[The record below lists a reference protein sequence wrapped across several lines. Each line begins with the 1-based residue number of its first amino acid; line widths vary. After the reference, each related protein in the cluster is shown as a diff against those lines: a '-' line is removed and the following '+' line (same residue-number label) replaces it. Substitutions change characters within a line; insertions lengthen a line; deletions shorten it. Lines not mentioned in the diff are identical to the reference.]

1 MQLIQ
6 RASLF
11 YQSGTSDKVYEVD
24 LCQVA
29 PDRYMVNYRYGRR
42 GKTLREGAETVTA
55 LPLDEAQKA
64 FDRLVR
70 SKVSKGYQEAST
82 VAPEI
87 ISTPHIIDP
96 DARDRV
102 ILARLALAINNPQAV
117 SQPTEWKLDRVI
129 WRSGELQLMAAAPLL
144 MQLWG
149 DNNLRNYSIA
159 WSLGNCEDEAAIPM
173 LEQVYREQNTPAHV
187 RRIALEAIF
196 KLSSVKREELRIE
209 LIAQLPEQLR
219 ELIQIGST
227 TDLIISSLLTYLPIV
242 STDLFNDDKLEQEEW
257 DWNDDDDDDRDTQQ
271 VVIDVAELDRFE
283 ILDIFYQIDNEY
295 TRPVILKLV
304 RTAPLEPNYFKR
316 LRHIFKI
323 AEYRQDAEV
332 FGILAY
338 RFEQSPEFYTNSSY
352 GIYIPNGGRYLE
364 LQNWEYDPQ
373 TSRYIVTK
381 TEEFETEMAKSDCRL
396 AYSSKTRDYLLR
408 RIWRSLKKLGESNR
422 STYVQM
428 ATEVLLQYHDDDA
441 EPVRESSYYRYDN
454 NWQRVENNRISW
466 DRYAA
471 YLAFNHI
478 LYSNSPRYEL
488 KSGAVWRC
496 KSTYKLGDPAPHV
509 REEAFPEL
517 WTQQPELLLKL
528 LCNSQCQPVHEFAV
542 KAIET
547 CSEFCQELSIDT
559 LIQLL
564 AKPYEVTA
572 RLGFELARSRY
583 QPDNPQFELVLAI
596 ANCAYAPAR
605 TEAHEWIRNQ
615 VDRFLS
621 DDLLIAAL
629 IISPEP
635 DTQLFIRQLL
645 GTIIITNLTAQIII
659 GRSIAGLLIL
669 DLADVEV
676 AANATITILTCFRVA
691 LRSIGLEIVLDLL
704 RHPLPLLQTFGAE
717 ILLNHQ
723 TATIDLPPGLIDAL
737 IESPVESVRVIGV
750 QLFGQLPDK
759 ILLDRIELILTLAMH
774 ELPEMR
780 SAIRS
785 SIHRL
790 AAAHPNF
797 TSTLVAKLLPILL
810 APEQHEG
817 LHNFLSQL
825 LQADLPNWMEVTSPE
840 TTWTLLKSSATASQD
855 LAGRILQANS
865 NRWAETL
872 TTEKIAELTYHEIL
886 AVRESG
892 WQMSEQVLPRL
903 RNNPADLLA
912 ATTIVGS
919 KWEDSRKFGFK
930 LFGELLQPAELTP
943 AVVISICDSNRDDVR
958 KFGRDLVGSCFQA
971 RDGLEYLLKFSEHPA
986 TDMQL
991 FASQYLEDYAA
1002 DNLGRLQELMP
1013 YFVRVLAQVNR
1024 ARVAKQRIFAFLTS
1038 EAIKSESA
1046 AKLIVEV
1053 LTRQSVSIAIIDRT
1067 HALETLLKIHQL
1079 YPNLSVPITVKPLPI
1094 KT

>member
-6 RASLF
+6 RTSLF

-42 GKTLREGAETVTA
+42 GKTLREGTETVTT
-55 LPLDEAQKA
+55 LPLDKAQKA

-82 VAPEI
+82 AAPEI
-87 ISTPHIIDP
+87 ISTPHVIDP

-117 SQPTEWKLDRVI
+117 SQPKEWKLDRVI
-129 WRSGELQLMAAAPLL
+129 WRSGELQLTAAAPLL

-149 DNNLRNYSIA
+149 DCDLRNYSIA
-159 WSLGNCEDEAAIPM
+159 WALGNCGDEAAIPM
-173 LEQVYREQNTPAHV
+173 LERVYREQNTPAHV

-196 KLSSVKREELRIE
+196 KLSSVKQEELSIE

-219 ELIQIGST
+219 ELIQTGAK
-227 TDLIISSLLTYLPIV
+227 TDLIISSLQTYLPII
-242 STDLFNDDKLEQEEW
+242 SADLFNDDKLEQEEW
-257 DWNDDDDDDRDTQQ
+257 NDDDDEDTQQ
-271 VVIDVAELDRFE
+271 VVVDVAELDRFE
-283 ILDIFYQIDNEY
+283 ILDIFYQINNEH

-304 RTAPLEPNYFKR
+304 KTARLEPNYFKR
-316 LRHIFKI
+316 LQHIFKI
-323 AEYRQDAEV
+323 AEYRQDAEI

-338 RFEQSPEFYTNSSY
+338 RFEQSPEFYTSSSY
-352 GIYIPNGGRYLE
+352 GIYIPNGGGYLK

-373 TSRYIVTK
+373 TSRYIGSK

-396 AYSSKTRDYLLR
+396 AYSSKTREYLLR
-408 RIWRSLKKLGESNR
+408 RVWRSLKKLGESSR
-422 STYVQM
+422 STYVKM
-428 ATEVLLQYHDDDA
+428 ATEVLLQYRDDDA
-441 EPVRESSYYRYDN
+441 EPVRESSYYRYDD
-454 NWQRVENNRISW
+454 NWRQVETSRISW

-478 LYSNSPRYEL
+478 LYNNSPRYEL

-496 KSTYKLGDPAPHV
+496 KSTYKLGDPAPDV

-517 WTQQPELLLKL
+517 WRQQPELLLKL
-528 LCNSQCQPVHEFAV
+528 LSNSQCQPVHEFAV

-547 CSEFCQELSIDT
+547 CSEFCQGLSIDT

-572 RLGFELARSRY
+572 RMGFELARSRY
-583 QPDNPQFELVLAI
+583 QPDNHQSELVLAI

-615 VDRFLS
+615 LDRFLLN
-621 DDLLIAAL
+621 DRLIAAL

-635 DTQLFIRQLL
+635 DTQLFIWQVL
-645 GTIIITNLTAQIII
+645 GTAIINDLTTQAII
-659 GRSIAGLLIL
+659 GRSIAGLLTL
-669 DLADVEV
+669 DLAHVEV
-676 AANATITILTCFRVA
+676 AANATTTILTCFRVA

-704 RHPLPLLQTFGAE
+704 RHPLPPLQTFGAE

-750 QLFGQLPDK
+750 QLFGQLPDE
-759 ILLDRIELILTLAMH
+759 ILLDRIELILTLATH
-774 ELPEMR
+774 ELPEIR

-790 AAAHPNF
+790 AAAHPTF
-797 TSTLVAKLLPILL
+797 TSAVVAELLPILL

-817 LHNFLSQL
+817 LHHFLSQL
-825 LQADLPNWMEVTSPE
+825 LQTDLPNWMAVTSPE
-840 TTWTLLKSSATASQD
+840 TTWTLLNSTATASQD
-855 LAGRILQANS
+855 LAGRILQTNS
-865 NRWAETL
+865 NRWTETL

-892 WQMSEQVLPRL
+892 WQMSEQILPRL
-903 RNNPADLLA
+903 RDNPTDLLA
-912 ATTIVGS
+912 ATMIMGS

-930 LFGELLQPAELTP
+930 LFGELLQPAELNP

-1002 DNLGRLQELMP
+1002 DNLDRLQELMP

-1024 ARVAKQRIFAFLTS
+1024 ARVAKQRIFAFLTT

-1067 HALETLLKIHQL
+1067 HAVETLLKIHQL
-1079 YPNLSVPITVKPLPI
+1079 YPNLSVPITVKPLPV